1 MKNLTRLCLAKLASF
16 KTTLKQDVE
25 DEQKYEMGGQ
35 NMSYNEYNCT
45 MIRVIEKNILNMWL
59 ELSQAILPL
68 LADGL
73 SMKQVT
79 EMSQRIESA
88 TFD

>member
-1 MKNLTRLCLAKLASF
+1 
-16 KTTLKQDVE
+16 
-25 DEQKYEMGGQ
+25 
-35 NMSYNEYNCT
+35 MSYNEYNCT
-45 MIRVIEKNILNMWL
+45 MIRVIEKNILNIWL

-73 SMKQVT
+73 TMKQVT
-79 EMSQRIESA
+79 EMSQRIESQ